1 MIKIT
6 TTNKKLPASQ
16 LRDGDWAI
24 ADFGDQLV
32 LLRYQDSLV
41 QGDYRPVLVDAPL
54 LERLGFQLRQEQPQ
68 GNEAEI
74 YALNDVEISVVNE
87 REFIFEG
94 GAKGRIAVDELHL
107 LQQTWRQLAGEEL
120 ITDFLEQ
127 PHTIEV
133 NNDYD

>member
-6 TTNKKLPASQ
+6 TTSKKIPASQ

-24 ADFGDQLV
+24 ADFGDQLI

-41 QGDYRPVLVDAPL
+41 QGDYRPIVVDTPL
-54 LERLGFQLRQEQPQ
+54 LNLLGFQLIEEQPD

-74 YALNDVEISVVNE
+74 YMFQGAGISVINE
-87 REFIFEG
+87 QEFIFEG
-94 GAKGRIAVDELHL
+94 GAKGRIAVHELHL
-107 LQQTWRQLAGEEL
+107 LQQTWRQLTGEEL
-120 ITDFLEQ
+120 VTDFLEQ

-133 NNDYD
+133 AEE